1 MTGSGKG
8 CRVRCGTL
16 SEALSYPGLSC
27 LAQVPGVYCIFVY
40 GRRRNRFSAAE
51 KTSAA
56 EQVEEEVEQAHT
68 DAPALLI
75 GHGRLIGGLPCLIP
89 AAAGLQPAEQVPVGV
104 IIRFHLAGCLLLGVH
119 IPAQT
124 DVGQCHII
132 IPQGVML
139 LDIVK
144 DIQSL
149 IIVAV
154 IDIIGS
160 GLHAHRPFIIG
171 AAGIAGAVLAVTGV
185 IESAAEG
192 LVEELGKI
200 IVSISAVLAAISAA
214 VTGIAA
220 AAAIAA
226 GGGIGVL
233 PFVDDLLVS
242 GLHLFEH
249 FLRLLFIGVVNIG
262 G

>member
-1 MTGSGKG
+1 M
-8 CRVRCGTL
+8 CVW
-16 SEALSYPGLSC
+16 P
-27 LAQVPGVYCIFVY
+27 
-40 GRRRNRFSAAE
+40 AAE
-51 KTSAA
+51 PLPAAKTSSA
-56 EQVEEEVEQAHT
+56 EQIEEEVEQAHT

-104 IIRFHLAGCLLLGVH
+104 IIRFHLAGCLRVLQGVY

-124 DVGQCHII
+124 DVGQCHIV

-139 LDIVK
+139 LDVVK

-149 IIVAV
+149 IIVAA

-171 AAGIAGAVLAVTGV
+171 TAGIAGAVLAVTGV
-185 IESAAEG
+185 IEGAAEG

-200 IVSISAVLAAISAA
+200 
-214 VTGIAA
+214 
-220 AAAIAA
+220 
-226 GGGIGVL
+226 
-233 PFVDDLLVS
+233 
-242 GLHLFEH
+242 
-249 FLRLLFIGVVNIG
+249 
-262 G
+262 